1 MKGSFGKTEA
11 PFRLLLHNEEL
22 LIVAMNDFPFSFP
35 LPDHDVQRQRARIL
49 TTLCAADEGF
59 CAIPVA
65 SIRRQTLAQMLDLY
79 DSLFFSGFLGRA
91 YGGIDVTL
99 SQRLTSSAGKFM
111 YVRGGAARLSRA
123 EIRMSSDF
131 LFRLSEGPFLL
142 NGLSVA
148 TPQEAFLVVFEH
160 ELCHAAENALFGS
173 TGHSSRF
180 LSLAHGL
187 FGHNDTR
194 HSLPTRMQE
203 AASEGLSPG
212 VRVCFC
218 YQGSVL
224 REIVTYIGKTATV
237 MVEDRSGAYRDRQGR
252 RYSKYRVPLGHLTVS
267 LEK

>member
-1 MKGSFGKTEA
+1 MT
-11 PFRLLLHNEEL
+11 
-22 LIVAMNDFPFSFP
+22 
-35 LPDHDVQRQRARIL
+35 
-49 TTLCAADEGF
+49 
-59 CAIPVA
+59 
-65 SIRRQTLAQMLDLY
+65 QMLDLY

-91 YGGIDVTL
+91 YGKIDVTL

-123 EIRMSSDF
+123 EIRMSGDF

-224 REIVTYIGKTATV
+224 RGIVTYIGKTATV

>member
-1 MKGSFGKTEA
+1 MS
-11 PFRLLLHNEEL
+11 
-22 LIVAMNDFPFSFP
+22 DFPFSFP
-35 LPDHDVQRQRARIL
+35 LPDHDVQRLRARIL

-65 SIRRQTLAQMLDLY
+65 SIRRQTLAQML
-79 DSLFFSGFLGRA
+79 
-91 YGGIDVTL
+91 
-99 SQRLTSSAGKFM
+99 AGKFM
-111 YVRGGAARLSRA
+111 YVRGGASRLSRA
-123 EIRMSSDF
+123 EIRMSGDF

-224 REIVTYIGKTATV
+224 RGIVTYIGKTATV